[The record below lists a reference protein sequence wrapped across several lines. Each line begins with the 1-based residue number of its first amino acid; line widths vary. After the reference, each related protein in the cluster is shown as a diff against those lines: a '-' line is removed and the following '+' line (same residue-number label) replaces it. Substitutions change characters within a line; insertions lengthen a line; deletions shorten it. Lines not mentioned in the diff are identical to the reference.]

1 MCTESESCTAGAG
14 AAGAAWSGTSTARV
28 GGDSVNDNSGS
39 GCGGGS
45 RNGGDVAVRRGNAIR
60 VDVGV
65 NIITSVG
72 CGAVDDIIGNL
83 CGAGDVA
90 GVGDHSG

>member
-1 MCTESESCTAGAG
+1 MITVVAGVVVV
-14 AAGAAWSGTSTARV
+14 V
-28 GGDSVNDNSGS
+28 GMVVMWLFG
-39 GCGGGS
+39 
-45 RNGGDVAVRRGNAIR
+45 VATRFVLML
-60 VDVGV
+60 GV

>member
-1 MCTESESCTAGAG
+1 MCTESESRGA
-14 AAGAAWSGTSTARV
+14 AAWSGMSTARV
-28 GGDSVNDNSGS
+28 GGDSVNDDSGS

-60 VDVGV
+60 ADVGV

-72 CGAVDDIIGNL
+72 CGAVDDIIGNA
-83 CGAGDVA
+83 CGAGDFA
-90 GVGDHSG
+90 GVV

>member
-1 MCTESESCTAGAG
+1 MVVMWLFG
-14 AAGAAWSGTSTARV
+14 
-28 GGDSVNDNSGS
+28 
-39 GCGGGS
+39 
-45 RNGGDVAVRRGNAIR
+45 VATRFVLML
-60 VDVGV
+60 GV

-90 GVGDHSG
+90 GVGDHSGYDGGSCNADFVVVCKDGARDTTAGGDAC